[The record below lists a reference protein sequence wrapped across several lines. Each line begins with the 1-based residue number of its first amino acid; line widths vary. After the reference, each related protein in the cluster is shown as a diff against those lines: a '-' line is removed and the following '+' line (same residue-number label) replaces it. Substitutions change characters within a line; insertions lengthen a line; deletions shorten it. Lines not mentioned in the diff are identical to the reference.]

1 MAGFDI
7 FNNSAFHL
15 TEMSGTINKRDYIP
29 GLLGRLGIFKPK
41 GVRTRSI
48 WIDRTQ
54 SQINLIQTSPL
65 GSAPEQAD
73 KRTRDMI
80 SLTIP
85 RLYKQDVLSASEL
98 DGIRAFGTE
107 SELEA
112 VGTEVRDRLD
122 RLNQDMA
129 LTEEK
134 HRLGALQGILL
145 DADGSTIYNYYT
157 EFGEAAPASFNFALS
172 TTTTN
177 VGLKCLDVKEAMLVA
192 AKGSMMDGTRVHAL
206 CGATFY
212 RNLISHASVQKEWE
226 GWRASAAVRNLDPFD
241 MFEFGGIVF
250 HNYRG
255 TDDGSTIAIGAK
267 EAKFFPVGS
276 QDMFEVAYAPYE
288 SLGAV
293 GSRGQRLY
301 ANILRDPKRDFFAEI
316 ELFSYPLHYC
326 KRPGIL
332 QSATTP

>member
-7 FNNSAFHL
+7 FTNNAFSL
-15 TEMSGTINKRDYIP
+15 TELSGTVDKRDYVP
-29 GLLGRLGIFKPK
+29 GLLGRLGIFNAKP
-41 GVRTRSI
+41 VRTRSI
-48 WIDRTQ
+48 WIDRTT
-54 SQINLIQTSPL
+54 SGVSLIQTSPL

-80 SLTIP
+80 SLMIP

-112 VGTEVRDRLD
+112 VGTEVRDRFD
-122 RLNQDMA
+122 RLNADLA

-134 HRLGALQGILL
+134 HRLGAIQGILL
-145 DADGSTIYNYYT
+145 DADGSTLYNYYT
-157 EFGEAAPASFNFALS
+157 TFGEAAPATIDFALS
-172 TTTTN
+172 TATTD

-206 CGATFY
+206 CGQTFY
-212 RNLISHASVQKEWE
+212 RQIISHESVAKEWE
-226 GWRASAAVRNLDPFD
+226 AWRTSAAVRNLDPFD

-255 TDDGSTIAIGAK
+255 TDDGTTIAIGAK

-293 GSRGQRLY
+293 GSRGQRVY
-301 ANILRDPKRDFFAEI
+301 ANIIPDPKRNFFAEL

-332 QSATTP
+332 QSANTP